1 MAGAGQGVHKA
12 RRCELA
18 GGRGSAGPGSHRRT
32 LRCHP
37 TQRPRLHC
45 ATADTGWSSAGRV
58 ARDEAGNVVGKGDMR
73 AQIEQVGKN
82 VDACL
87 KAGGATIND
96 IIFTVNQVTAPA
108 EFDKYADLLPRY
120 FGPPSPKSTT
130 IRAPQLSN
138 PDYLLQVEAFAAIK

>member
-1 MAGAGQGVHKA
+1 MLPPRATTAVA
-12 RRCELA
+12 LRD
-18 GGRGSAGPGSHRRT
+18 GGRW
-32 LRCHP
+32 LV
-37 TQRPRLHC
+37 
-45 ATADTGWSSAGRV
+45 TGGQV

-87 KAGGATIND
+87 KAGGATVND

-108 EFDKYADLLPRY
+108 EFDKYPDLLARY

-130 IRAPQLSN
+130 IRAPQLSS
-138 PDYLLQVEAFAAIK
+138 PDLLVAGRGFRGDQVKGSVQTLGVETFPEPDGELVRAGNA